1 MNNISYKK
9 ISGQDNYQLK
19 ENDEAVLDISY
30 KPGTHIARV
39 EADNERRMLIIED
52 EGLLRIK
59 MAIKNEYGVRIGSLI
74 YDNFSD
80 THGSVEIEDH
90 KFRFFIQHE
99 PARELHIYKGSRRN
113 LIYSCQLSF
122 DGGNLKE
129 TKSHSVSS
137 IIAVTWYLFLKGITI
152 GKTVFN
158 EAIIL

>member
-9 ISGQDNYQLK
+9 SSGQDNYQLK
-19 ENDEAVLDISY
+19 ENDKAVLNIRY
-30 KPGTHIARV
+30 KPETHTARV
-39 EADNERRMLIIED
+39 EANNERRMLIIED

-80 THGSVEIEDH
+80 THGSVAIEDH

-99 PARELHIYKGSRRN
+99 PASVLHIYKGSRRN

-122 DGGNLKE
+122 DGSNLKE

-137 IIAVTWYLFLKGITI
+137 IIAVTWYLFLKGITN